1 MAGPSNGAVV
11 ALALNR
17 AQAWGDMRNIE
28 VGVAR
33 RRVEGI
39 AIARVPATRVLVVED
54 DPGVVYILCGMLT
67 AHGYEVCHAPHS
79 MAAFHML
86 VTPQEALPHVVILDI
101 GLPGV
106 RGVAVLEFLRI
117 TLRSDLPV
125 VVLTGV
131 ATPEEE
137 ERLKEL
143 GVSAF
148 LRKPTPASTILSAVA
163 EAAGGRASAL
173 QHSRVGREDTYEQP
187 KAETSP
193 LAVI

>member
-1 MAGPSNGAVV
+1 MA
-11 ALALNR
+11 
-17 AQAWGDMRNIE
+17 E
-28 VGVAR
+28 
-33 RRVEGI
+33 E
-39 AIARVPATRVLVVED
+39 PAKRVLVVED
-54 DPGVVYILCGMLT
+54 DPEVVYVLCGMLA

-86 VTPQEALPHVVILDI
+86 VTPQEALPQVVILDI

-106 RGVAVLEFLRI
+106 RGVAVLEFIRI
-117 TLRSDLPV
+117 TLCSDLPV

-148 LRKPTPASTILSAVA
+148 LRKPTSCGIILSAVE
-163 EAAGGRASAL
+163 EAVDCRACTLQLSPVGRAVAS
-173 QHSRVGREDTYEQP
+173 EQP
-187 KAETSP
+187 EKRESP
-193 LAVI
+193 PAPI

>member
-1 MAGPSNGAVV
+1 
-11 ALALNR
+11 
-17 AQAWGDMRNIE
+17 MRNIK
-28 VGVAR
+28 VGVASW
-33 RRVEGI
+33 RVEDAAMAG
-39 AIARVPATRVLVVED
+39 VPATRVLVVED
-54 DPGVVYILCGMLT
+54 DPEVVYILSGLLT

-86 VTPQEALPHVVILDI
+86 VTPQEALPHVVVLDI

-106 RGVAVLEFLRI
+106 RGVAVLEFIRI
-117 TLRSDLPV
+117 TLGSDLPV

-148 LRKPTPASTILSAVA
+148 LRKPTSASIILPAVA
-163 EAAGGRASAL
+163 EAVGGRASPL
-173 QHSRVGREDTYEQP
+173 QHSRARRAGTSEQP
-187 KAETSP
+187 KAGTGP
-193 LAVI
+193 LAAM

>member
-1 MAGPSNGAVV
+1 MAG
-11 ALALNR
+11 
-17 AQAWGDMRNIE
+17 
-28 VGVAR
+28 
-33 RRVEGI
+33 
-39 AIARVPATRVLVVED
+39 VPATRVLVVED
-54 DPGVVYILCGMLT
+54 DPEVVYVVCGMLT

-86 VTPQEALPHVVILDI
+86 VTPQEALPQVVILDI

-106 RGVAVLEFLRI
+106 RGVAVLEFIRI
-117 TLRSDLPV
+117 TLCSDLPV

-148 LRKPTPASTILSAVA
+148 LRKPTSCGIILSAVEDA
-163 EAAGGRASAL
+163 VGRRACPL
-173 QHSRVGREDTYEQP
+173 QHSRLGKTGASEQP
-187 KAETSP
+187 EKRERPRVAM
-193 LAVI
+193 